1 MMHFNHRSIRPVAA
15 ATILIPALLALVV
28 VLFGCRQQA
37 TPASAT
43 EPPDALSIF
52 YTCDTRGHISPCN
65 CTAGVAGGIARRKT
79 YIDENRTANAIVVDA
94 GDITAGP
101 REWELLELEYILKGY
116 EAIGYDA
123 VNIGAREASFPLETL
138 RELKAKHPFFV
149 SANLEDESGNLI
161 FEPFRIATL
170 SNGYRIGMAGIVQDS
185 LLPDEIG
192 TGLRIA
198 PPAQALEKILPELR
212 DASDFIVVLAFADEP
227 AMKALAERFFEID
240 VIIGG
245 DVEQPSANPV
255 QTNKSIIAYNTDKG
269 KAVGW
274 MNLHFIDGQ
283 AVVAENT
290 VAMLLEHV
298 ADDSDM
304 ATLAKDLLVE
314 QVRNNYPT
322 EKDDEE
328 GLSRISSE

>member
-1 MMHFNHRSIRPVAA
+1 MLAFNRIGASV
-15 ATILIPALLALVV
+15 LVFGALLLAGG
-28 VLFGCRQQA
+28 FAGCRPDA
-37 TPASAT
+37 TPTPAV

-65 CTAGVAGGIARRKT
+65 CTAGIAGGIARRKT
-79 YIDENRTANAIVVDA
+79 YIDGNRPANALIVDA
-94 GDITAGP
+94 GDVAAGP

-123 VNIGAREASFPLETL
+123 VNVGARETSFPVETL
-138 RELKAKHPFFV
+138 RELGKQHAFFV
-149 SANLEDESGNLI
+149 SANVQDDAGELV
-161 FEPFRIATL
+161 FEPYRVTTL
-170 SNGYRIGMAGIVQDS
+170 SNGYRIGILGVVKDS

-192 TGLRIA
+192 QGVHVV
-198 PPAQALEKILPELR
+198 PPADALAKVLPDVQE
-212 DASDFIVVLAFADEP
+212 ATDFVVLLAFTNEAT
-227 AMKALAERFFEID
+227 MKTLAERFFEID

-245 DVEQPSANPV
+245 DVEQPSGTPLQVNRS
-255 QTNKSIIAYNTDKG
+255 TIAYNTDKG

-274 MNLHFIDGQ
+274 MDLRFIDGQ

-290 VAMLLEHV
+290 VTLLLDHV
-298 ADDSDM
+298 PDDPDM
-304 ATLAKDLLVE
+304 ATLVKELQVE

-328 GLSRISSE
+328 GLSQISEAG